1 MAAPRKN
8 LLDQVLVSG
17 DEASAKRKPAGV
29 AQLVEPPICK
39 QRVGGSSPP
48 TSFTRLPDGPE
59 PLRYTVGFRGDY
71 FAFEDFVHENE
82 MMDIP
87 Q

>member
-1 MAAPRKN
+1 
-8 LLDQVLVSG
+8 
-17 DEASAKRKPAGV
+17 
-29 AQLVEPPICK
+29 
-39 QRVGGSSPP
+39 
-48 TSFTRLPDGPE
+48 
-59 PLRYTVGFRGDY
+59 VGFRGDY